1 MQIHLA
7 WNTTSITFYNSTLE
21 APSWEFQYYVAGFI
35 VHAATKCDKDSR
47 DKWEEQAEKK
57 QRRSRVV
64 RRNPRL
70 GSLFIW
76 QVPIKISRISLKRV
90 EQLVPRAT
98 NLAASAEPPCGTLPP
113 SLLLL
118 LLGRTMGNNHW
129 FMAVILVIKLELLA
143 SKSVPAAVRW

>member
-21 APSWEFQYYVAGFI
+21 APSWEFQYYVVGFI
-35 VHAATKCDKDSR
+35 VHAATKCDKDSQ
-47 DKWEEQAEKK
+47 DKWEQGAGWEEAETEQ
-57 QRRSRVV
+57 
-64 RRNPRL
+64 
-70 GSLFIW
+70 GSETESSSGQSFYL
-76 QVPIKISRISLKRV
+76 
-90 EQLVPRAT
+90 
-98 NLAASAEPPCGTLPP
+98 ASAHKNISDFFKASWTTCAKGNKLGCLCWASLCRPT

-118 LLGRTMGNNHW
+118 LLCRTMGNNHW

>member
-35 VHAATKCDKDSR
+35 VHAATKCDKDSE
-47 DKWEEQAEKK
+47 DKWEEQAEK
-57 QRRSRVV
+57 QQTVVARRD
-64 RRNPRL
+64 PRL

-98 NLAASAEPPCGTLPP
+98 NLAASAEPPYPNLPP
-113 SLLLL
+113 SLLHHLL

-129 FMAVILVIKLELLA
+129 FMAVILVIKLEFLA

>member
-1 MQIHLA
+1 M
-7 WNTTSITFYNSTLE
+7 
-21 APSWEFQYYVAGFI
+21 AGFI
-35 VHAATKCDKDSR
+35 VHAATKCDKDSQ

-57 QRRSRVV
+57 QRRRRVA

-98 NLAASAEPPCGTLPP
+98 NLAASAEPPCAALPP
-113 SLLLL
+113 SSFSSSAAQWAIIIDLWLSFWLLNSSCLRVNL
-118 LLGRTMGNNHW
+118 CRQLCDDSPGYRY
-129 FMAVILVIKLELLA
+129 
-143 SKSVPAAVRW
+143 SVESLSSRGGWRKREGLR